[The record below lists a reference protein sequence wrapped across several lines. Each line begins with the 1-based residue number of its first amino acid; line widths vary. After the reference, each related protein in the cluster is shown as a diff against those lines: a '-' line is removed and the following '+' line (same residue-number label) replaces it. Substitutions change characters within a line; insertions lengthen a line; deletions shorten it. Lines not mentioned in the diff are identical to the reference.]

1 MHDAGKIIA
10 GLVIFLAIATSP
22 MLYQWTKGAVPG
34 PPELK
39 ISPESEQCVQPTQ
52 FMRSLHMDL
61 LDDWRDEAV
70 RDGDRTYVA
79 FDGKVYEKSIA
90 GTCLSSCH
98 SSKDEFCDR
107 CHEYVG
113 AEPYC
118 WDCHA
123 KAGTHTVM
131 GDDGEAFTRV
141 AGVGAPV
148 GGRR

>member
-22 MLYQWTKGAVPG
+22 MSYQWAKGAAPG
-34 PPELK
+34 APELK
-39 ISPESEQCVQPTQ
+39 IAPENEQCVEPTQ

-61 LDDWRDEAV
+61 LDAWRDEAV

-79 FDGKVYEKSIA
+79 FDGKVYEKSIS

-98 SSKDEFCDR
+98 SNKDEFCDR

-113 AEPYC
+113 AKPYC

-123 KAGTHTVM
+123 KAGVDTVM
-131 GDDGEAFTRV
+131 GTDGEEFTRV
-141 AGVGAPV
+141 AGVAVPV
-148 GGRR
+148 GSRR